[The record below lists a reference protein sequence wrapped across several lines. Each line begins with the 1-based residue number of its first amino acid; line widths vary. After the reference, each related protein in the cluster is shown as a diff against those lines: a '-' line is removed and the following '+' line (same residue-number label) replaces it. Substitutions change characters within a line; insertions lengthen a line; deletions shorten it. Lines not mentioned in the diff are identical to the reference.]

1 MEKANILIVED
12 EILVAN
18 NLKEILEN
26 QGYNVI
32 AIVKTGEKAIEKA
45 KDEKPDIIIMDI
57 KLKGKIDGIKA
68 SEIIRFNN
76 NIPVIF
82 LTSYVDEA
90 LIERAK
96 ITESFGY
103 LLKPITDHRQLCIN
117 IEMAIYKLEMENKLK
132 QANDQLEKRVIERT
146 EKLNNTLEQ
155 YKNALAEIKELK
167 KLLQVENTYLKEEI
181 KLNSNFEEII
191 GQSNEIKAVLL
202 KVEQVAPSNTTVL
215 ILGETGTGKELIARA
230 IHNSSPQKDR
240 ALIKIDCSALSPNL
254 IESEL
259 FGHEKGSFTG
269 AHVKKIG
276 RFELANG
283 SSIFLDEIGELP
295 FELQSKLLRV
305 IQDGEFE
312 RLGGT
317 KTIKTN
323 ARVIAATN
331 RDLSDESNKGSFRKD
346 LFFRLNVFPII
357 IPPLR
362 ERKDDIIL
370 LLNYFTQKFSKK
382 IGKNIKKISK
392 RISNKLENYTWPGNV
407 RELENLIERA
417 IIISNDDTLKIELPE
432 SNHISLDK
440 ELKLEDVERKHIIKI
455 LNEKHWK
462 IEGAG
467 GTASTL
473 GINPSTLR
481 SRMKKLGIKRLR

>member
-1 MEKANILIVED
+1 MKKSNILIVED

-26 QGYNVI
+26 QGYNII

-417 IIISNDDTLKIELPE
+417 IIISNDDTLRIELPE
-432 SNHISLDK
+432 SNYISLDK